1 MKNINK
7 TIWIISLTVITL
19 CLIVNLMLSN
29 VVIGGNKIEEAKPK
43 IEASMAEYEWTFV
56 SWTPISPATGKF
68 WFYVKNIGDG
78 PGVPQCTIQMRDSTY
93 LYRGLDI
100 VWLTS
105 PLPAGEIW
113 AVSTPMVI
121 KNEGSLYVDAHEIS
135 CKEK

>member
-1 MKNINK
+1 MKSSRDMK
-7 TIWIISLTVITL
+7 KVLTSIISIIIAGSLITG
-19 CLIVNLMLSN
+19 CSSN
-29 VVIGGNKIEEAKPK
+29 QESVSTPK
-43 IEASMAEYEWTFV
+43 SLAEYEWTFV

-93 LYRGLDI
+93 LYHGLDI
-100 VWLTS
+100 VWVTS

-121 KNEGSLYVDAHEIS
+121 KNEGSLYVDTHEIS
-135 CKEK
+135 CKEKI

>member
-7 TIWIISLTVITL
+7 TIWIISITVITL

-29 VVIGGNKIEEAKPK
+29 GVIGGNKIEELKPK